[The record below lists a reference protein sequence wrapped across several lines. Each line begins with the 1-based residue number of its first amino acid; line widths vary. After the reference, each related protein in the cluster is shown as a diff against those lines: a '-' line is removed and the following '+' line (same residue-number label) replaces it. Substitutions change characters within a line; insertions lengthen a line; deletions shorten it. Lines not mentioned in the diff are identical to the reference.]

1 MSELIL
7 SEKEKLQGVD
17 NFPIWYSIMM
27 DYLRAKKITK
37 YITYNVNGMLKKLTS
52 NGNLIPEDSDFNENL
67 EAEDAMAC
75 TIILTNVCDKIKT
88 YIKDCKTAHERMK
101 KIEKLYKNDN
111 SAFYGMWMK
120 KLYSIR
126 AKDVQETMNV
136 TNEIMELF
144 RLLNDSPTKPTNI
157 EKIIIMHD
165 ALPNDLKSKVIVS
178 SKLTPEQFY
187 EEIKDKFT
195 VFTYKNDRVNNSNLE
210 KQKTK
215 SIHSS
220 GDIPDLNN
228 IENKK
233 RNMIQR
239 KFKNKMRKYCLICN
253 KNGHLAKDCYFNP
266 CGTNRNNKRCIFN
279 KNFKKK
285 LNNTNSNK
293 NKEKQSINNIEI
305 DEENYKDKTLCYDEI
320 QTMFGPSI
328 NNLEHDEAPTQ
339 NEDNYTTW
347 TYDTGASEHIT
358 NNKNILEDY
367 TENKTTMKCANN
379 TLCHFEGYGTYHGI
393 INNHKF
399 TLNKVYYSTNSN
411 KNIISRI
418 KLAKSGINVSI
429 NNINEK
435 ISLTLTN
442 NNNKII
448 DIIFP
453 DQFNIVRIKATNLK
467 PISSIEQ

>member
-1 MSELIL
+1 
-7 SEKEKLQGVD
+7 
-17 NFPIWYSIMM
+17 
-27 DYLRAKKITK
+27 
-37 YITYNVNGMLKKLTS
+37 
-52 NGNLIPEDSDFNENL
+52 
-67 EAEDAMAC
+67 MAC

-195 VFTYKNDRVNNSNLE
+195 VFTYKNDR
-210 KQKTK
+210 
-215 SIHSS
+215 
-220 GDIPDLNN
+220 
-228 IENKK
+228 
-233 RNMIQR
+233 
-239 KFKNKMRKYCLICN
+239 
-253 KNGHLAKDCYFNP
+253 DCYFNP

-285 LNNTNSNK
+285 LTNTNSNK

-305 DEENYKDKTLCYDEI
+305 DEENYKDKTPCYDEI
-320 QTMFGPSI
+320 QTMFGPFI
-328 NNLEHDEAPTQ
+328 NNLEHDEA
-339 NEDNYTTW
+339 
-347 TYDTGASEHIT
+347 
-358 NNKNILEDY
+358 
-367 TENKTTMKCANN
+367 
-379 TLCHFEGYGTYHGI
+379 
-393 INNHKF
+393 
-399 TLNKVYYSTNSN
+399 ST
-411 KNIISRI
+411 
-418 KLAKSGINVSI
+418 
-429 NNINEK
+429 
-435 ISLTLTN
+435 
-442 NNNKII
+442 
-448 DIIFP
+448 
-453 DQFNIVRIKATNLK
+453 
-467 PISSIEQ
+467 